1 MTTDPCSKLRPNLSR
16 AVRWPRES
24 ALTAALRG
32 GIIMA
37 DAPRANRLRDRV

>member
-37 DAPRANRLRDRV
+37 VLLALTGCVTE